1 MKGAKNILVY
11 ERLEIDNQV
20 VNFVTFF
27 ANLQSFNQI
36 WFLVS
41 TARRNLAANS
51 SSRRYFALKIDFC
64 RFIMFARALR
74 HGTPT
79 LSSPKRIMEA
89 TVNIRSCSCS
99 SWKFIGGWTSC
110 LFDALISSTDIPQPW
125 VGISWRVRW
134 RFFCSAAWIGST
146 LAKEKGE

>member
-1 MKGAKNILVY
+1 VKGAEDDLVY
-11 ERLEIDNQV
+11 KRPEIDNGV
-20 VNFVTFF
+20 VNFVTKFF

-41 TARRNLAANS
+41 TARRNLAGNS

-74 HGTPT
+74 HWTPT

-89 TVNIRSCSCS
+89 TVNI
-99 SWKFIGGWTSC
+99 
-110 LFDALISSTDIPQPW
+110 
-125 VGISWRVRW
+125 
-134 RFFCSAAWIGST
+134 
-146 LAKEKGE
+146 